1 MGRRWSIWIDIE
13 GFSHLWN
20 TDQNRGQH
28 GINALITG
36 IYAIGSKCYPDPGQR
51 LFVHQFGDGFLII
64 SDFEE
69 HQLDRCAAIAIVL
82 MRYVALHGCLARA
95 AIAEGEFGDFRGCWP
110 EHIRDAMAQSGRSN
124 GVYMG
129 LGLMTLI
136 PVMGTALINAN
147 KLDSRNKMKGAILTI
162 ETQNLSRISNGF
174 SAIPIPDQCEI
185 SSLSWI
191 HCDSPLIVEIAS
203 LSHLELPSCNETER
217 IIRNYFNEF
226 PKIENCRNGTFATNR
241 MML

>member
-82 MRYVALHGCLARA
+82 MRYVAQHGCLACA
-95 AIAEGEFGDFRGCWP
+95 AIAEGEFGDFASCWP
-110 EHIRDAMAQSGRSN
+110 EHIRDAIAQSKRHN
-124 GVYMG
+124 GVRMG
-129 LGLMTLI
+129 FGLMTLI
-136 PVMGTALINAN
+136 PVMGTALINAH
-147 KLDSRNKMKGAILTI
+147 KLDGRNKTKGALLTI
-162 ETQNLSRISNGF
+162 ETQNLSRIINSF
-174 SAIPIPDQCEI
+174 SPMPMPDQCEI

-191 HCDSPLIVEIAS
+191 HSDNPLIAEIAS
-203 LSHLELPSCNETER
+203 LSQLELPSCNETESLVR
-217 IIRNYFNEF
+217 SYFDDF
-226 PKIENCRNGTFATNR
+226 PEIENCRNGTFATNR

>member
-1 MGRRWSIWIDIE
+1 MGTRWSIWIDIE
-13 GFSHLWN
+13 GFSQIW
-20 TDQNRGQH
+20 TDGTRGQR

-36 IYAIGSKCYPDPGQR
+36 IYAIGSTCYPDPGQR

-64 SDFEE
+64 SDFQE

-82 MRYVALHGCLARA
+82 MRYAAKHDCLARA

-110 EHIRDAMAQSGRSN
+110 EHIRDAMAQSDRSN

-147 KLDSRNKMKGAILTI
+147 KLDSRNQMKGAILTI
-162 ETQNLSRISNGF
+162 ETRNLSRLSGGF
-174 SAIPIPDQCEI
+174 IPMTNSKQCET
-185 SSLSWI
+185 SYLGWI
-191 HCDSPLIVEIAS
+191 HSDNPLIAEIAS
-203 LSHLELPSCNETER
+203 LGQLQLPSPEETER
-217 IIRNYFNEF
+217 LVRRYFEEF
-226 PKIENCRNGTFATNR
+226 PNIENCRKGTFATNR

>member
-1 MGRRWSIWIDIE
+1 MGTRWSIWIDIE
-13 GFSHLWN
+13 GFSQIW
-20 TDQNRGQH
+20 TDGTRGQH

-69 HQLDRCAAIAIVL
+69 HQLDRCAAIAIIL
-82 MRYVALHGCLARA
+82 MRHVAKHDCLACA
-95 AIAEGEFGDFRGCWP
+95 AIAEGEFGDFSGCWP
-110 EHIRDAMAQSGRSN
+110 EHIRDAMAQSDRSN

-129 LGLMTLI
+129 LGLMTLL

-162 ETQNLSRISNGF
+162 ETQNLSRVSNSF
-174 SAIPIPDQCEI
+174 SFMPIPGQCEI

-191 HCDSPLIVEIAS
+191 HCDSPLIAEIAS
-203 LSHLELPSCNETER
+203 LSQLELPSCNETESLV
-217 IIRNYFNEF
+217 RNYFNEF
-226 PKIENCRNGTFATNR
+226 PRIEDCRNDTFATNR
-241 MML
+241 MVL